1 MSARSWFF
9 FGSYFTSNV
18 LVLVLNELNLIHF
31 LEVLAVHASPLF
43 SLNHFS
49 YSSSFP
55 FFSSCWNPE
64 CSHLKVFSNL
74 IIKISLSPH
83 LYVDSLASYRLSD
96 SYINVIYTFSF
107 GKKTPLV
114 YCKLLHPGKQLLSYD
129 LQYACLPACTCKLH
143 NNDSE

>member
-1 MSARSWFF
+1 MSARSWLF

-74 IIKISLSPH
+74 IIKISL
-83 LYVDSLASYRLSD
+83 YMDILASYR
-96 SYINVIYTFSF
+96 YIRFLCKCHLHIFSE
-107 GKKTPLV
+107 KKTFCWFIVSLCNLGNFCHMIYSMHV
-114 YCKLLHPGKQLLSYD
+114 CLHVPVNFVTMILNK
-129 LQYACLPACTCKLH
+129 
-143 NNDSE
+143 